1 MKNGNI
7 KQTTHRGF
15 TITDNK
21 HYFSAVCGKIR
32 YDSLTYKEAIKK
44 IDFHLDG
51 KKEVGEYK
59 DFLITQRILPEKT
72 YFFASDQNKKIP
84 CFFSAKTME
93 QLYKQIDEYLIKQ

>member
-1 MKNGNI
+1 MK
-7 KQTTHRGF
+7 TTHRGF
-15 TITDNK
+15 TIIDNK

-32 YDSLTYKEAIKK
+32 YDSLTYKEVIKK

-72 YFFASDQNKKIP
+72 YFFASDKKQKNSLL
-84 CFFSAKTME
+84 FFRENDRTII
-93 QLYKQIDEYLIKQ
+93 QTN